1 LIAVTACAHAT
12 IAMSS
17 VAKDGV
23 TCVAAATCFVIV
35 FKTCF
40 CDVVGKEKASD
51 YPDIIAMP
59 K

>member
-1 LIAVTACAHAT
+1 
-12 IAMSS
+12 MSS

-35 FKTCF
+35 FKPCF